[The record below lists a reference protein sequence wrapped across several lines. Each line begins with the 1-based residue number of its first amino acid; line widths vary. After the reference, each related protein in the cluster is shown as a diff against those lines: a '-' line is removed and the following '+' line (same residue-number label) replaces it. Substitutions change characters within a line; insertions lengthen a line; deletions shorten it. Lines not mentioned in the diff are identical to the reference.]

1 VGTAR
6 QSLVWKLILPVPV
19 AIGALIVGACWFI
32 PHWVEQNA
40 VERATVSAQQTIGIF
55 RTLRAYYTESVV
67 SRLVP
72 SGRAKAM
79 VDYHNVDGGI
89 PLPATFIYDMSAR
102 LEKEDT
108 RIRLFSAYPFPNRKD
123 RKLDPFQ
130 EEAWRY
136 LHNNPEGIFT
146 RQETING
153 QATLRVALPD
163 RMVAQTCVD
172 CHNSLADSPKRDWKI
187 GDVRGVLEV
196 DAAIDADLA
205 RGRALSNTLLA
216 ILGAGGVLLA
226 LIATLMAR
234 GVSRPLLSLADA
246 MRKLAAGDKAALKL
260 DVHRRDEIGAMA
272 EALSV
277 FHQNALEVE
286 RLEQEQQR
294 VREESDAERRAAQR
308 SIVDQFRTRVLK
320 VIEDVANAAERVRM
334 TAESLGAATS
344 DLGRRAVAVAAA
356 ADQASANV
364 QAIAAGAEELSRSID
379 GIARQTGESNTAAAD
394 AVSEAQRT
402 DGSMKSLSE
411 TAQKIG
417 QVVSLISE
425 IASQTNLLALNATI
439 EAARA
444 GEAGKGFAVVAS
456 EVKSLANQTAKATE
470 DITGQVRGVQDATQ
484 GAASAIGGIGRRLT
498 AINEVTTSIAAAVE
512 EQGAATRGI
521 AKNAQQ
527 AAAGAADVS
536 ANIRGIH
543 EAAEQS
549 NTATAQFREV
559 TRSLAEN
566 AQRLREDTE
575 AFLKQLQAG

>member
-1 VGTAR
+1 VRAAR
-6 QSLVWKLILPVPV
+6 KSFTWKLILPVPV
-19 AIGALIVGACWFI
+19 MIGALMLGAVWFI

-40 VERATVSAQQTIGIF
+40 VERATASARQTIGIF
-55 RTLRAYYTESVV
+55 RTLRAYYTESIV

-72 SGRAKAM
+72 SGRAKAV

-102 LEKEDT
+102 LEKDDT
-108 RIRLFSAYPFPNRKD
+108 RIRLYSAYPFPNRKD
-123 RKLDPFQ
+123 RRLDPFQ

-136 LHNNPEGIFT
+136 LNSNPEGIFT
-146 RQETING
+146 RQETLGG

-172 CHNSLADSPKRDWKI
+172 CHNSLADSPKKDWKI

-196 DAAIDADLA
+196 DTAIGADLA
-205 RGRALSNTLLA
+205 QGRALSNTLLA
-216 ILGAGGVLLA
+216 ILCGSGLLLA

-234 GVSRPLLSLADA
+234 GVSRPLLRIAEA
-246 MRKLAAGDKAALKL
+246 MRKLAAGDKTTLKL
-260 DVHRRDEIGAMA
+260 EVDRKDEIGAMA
-272 EALSV
+272 EALTV
-277 FHQNALEVE
+277 FHRNALEVDH
-286 RLEQEQQR
+286 LQQEQQR
-294 VREESDAERRAAQR
+294 LREDNEAERKVAQR

-320 VIEDVANAAERVRM
+320 VIEEVASAVERVRA
-334 TAESLGAATS
+334 TAESLGATT
-344 DLGRRAVAVAAA
+344 DGLGRRAVAVAAA
-356 ADQASANV
+356 ADQASTNV
-364 QAIAAGAEELSRSID
+364 QAIAAGIEELSRSIE
-379 GIARQTGESNTAAAD
+379 GIARQSGESSAAATD
-394 AVSEAQRT
+394 AVTEAQRT
-402 DGSMKSLSE
+402 DGSMKSLSD

-470 DITGQVRGVQDATQ
+470 DITGQVRGVQEATH
-484 GAASAIGGIGRRLT
+484 GAANAIDGIGRRLT

-536 ANIRGIH
+536 ANIRSIH
-543 EAAEQS
+543 QAAEQS
-549 NTATAQFREV
+549 STATSQFLEV
-559 TRSLAEN
+559 TRSLADN

-575 AFLKQLQAG
+575 RFLMQLQAG

>member
-6 QSLVWKLILPVPV
+6 KSFAWRLILPVPV
-19 AIGALIVGACWFI
+19 MIGALMIAAVWFI
-32 PHWVEQNA
+32 PRWVEESA
-40 VERATVSAQQTIGIF
+40 VERATASARQTIGIF
-55 RTLRAYYTESVV
+55 RTIRAYYTESVV

-72 SGRAKAM
+72 SGHAKAM
-79 VDYHNVDGGI
+79 VDYHNVEGGI

-108 RIRLFSAYPFPNRKD
+108 RIRLYSAYPFPNRKD
-123 RKLDPFQ
+123 RKLDLFQ

-136 LHNNPEGIFT
+136 LNSNPEGIFT
-146 RQETING
+146 RQETLND
-153 QATLRVALPD
+153 QPVLRVAMPD

-172 CHNSLADSPKRDWKI
+172 CHNTLADSPKKDWKI

-196 DAAIDADLA
+196 DAAIGADLA
-205 RGRALSNTLLA
+205 RGRALSNTLLV
-216 ILGAGGVLLA
+216 ILGVSGVLLA

-234 GVSRPLLSLADA
+234 GVSRPLIRIADA
-246 MRKLAAGDKAALKL
+246 MRRLAAGDKTALKL
-260 DVHRRDEIGAMA
+260 DVERRDEIGAMA

-277 FHQNALEVE
+277 FHKNALEVD
-286 RLEQEQQR
+286 RLQQEQQR
-294 VREESDAERRAAQR
+294 LREESEAERKAAQR
-308 SIVDQFRTRVLK
+308 EIVDQFRTRVLN
-320 VIEDVANAAERVRM
+320 VIEDVASAAGRVRA
-334 TAESLGAATS
+334 TAEGLGATTG

-356 ADQASANV
+356 ADQANSNV
-364 QAIAAGAEELSRSID
+364 QAIAVGIEELSRSID
-379 GIARQTGESNTAAAD
+379 SISRQTGQSNAAATD
-394 AVSEAQRT
+394 AVNEAQRT

-470 DITGQVRGVQDATQ
+470 DITSQVRGVQDATHD
-484 GAASAIGGIGRRLT
+484 AASAIDGIGRRLT

-527 AAAGAADVS
+527 AATGAADVS

-543 EAAEQS
+543 QAAEES
-549 NTATAQFREV
+549 NTATSQFLEV

-575 AFLKQLQAG
+575 RFLTQLQAG